1 MTSKRKAQPQKIR
14 PPKQLPPN
22 FLDVPP
28 FHIGFPITLHHK
40 SENKFCYFVDEF
52 HLKKYMERCK
62 LKPKDVEITQ
72 TASRQ

>member
-1 MTSKRKAQPQKIR
+1 MKKKRKATPTIR
-14 PPKQLPPN
+14 PPKQNLKQ

-40 SENKFCYFVDEF
+40 SENKFCYFSDEF

-62 LKPKDVEITQ
+62 LKPKDIEITQ
-72 TASRQ
+72 TKSRQ

>member
-1 MTSKRKAQPQKIR
+1 MTSKKKTQ
-14 PPKQLPPN
+14 PPKTISPN

-40 SENKFCYFVDEF
+40 LENKFCYFVDEF

-62 LKPKDVEITQ
+62 LSTKDVEITQ
-72 TASRQ
+72 TTSRQ